1 MELFKRV
8 EVEILLS
15 DTWMEPKILS
25 IHLRYVVRS
34 RGEKQKEEDG
44 LRRSWKSFPK
54 GRVNYM
60 QCLDLMFL
68 KAYASLTQSHDE
80 LRISHGKMKKREK
93 IRDKFFT
100 RM

>member
-54 GRVNYM
+54 GR
-60 QCLDLMFL
+60 
-68 KAYASLTQSHDE
+68 AYASLTQSHDE